1 MLTGLS
7 KGKGTD
13 RQSVTKRRHLGPE
26 VKNALT
32 GEAELTLKTCEK
44 NGWKGILKPFMGLKS
59 MRKSS
64 INLIQ

>member
-32 GEAELTLKTCEK
+32 GEAELTLKTREK
-44 NGWKGILKPFMGLKS
+44 NG
-59 MRKSS
+59 
-64 INLIQ
+64 

>member
-32 GEAELTLKTCEK
+32 VTGEAELTLKTCEK
-44 NGWKGILKPFMGLKS
+44 MVEKAS
-59 MRKSS
+59 
-64 INLIQ
+64 